1 MARRTVRAR
10 RAKPAQGLLA
20 EAGLQPGRGALVTMA
35 ILCVLGLGLVI
46 WHQTPASG
54 AIAAKESEWKIVIS
68 ADRHIAGDVT
78 FDLANRGTIPHEFL
92 VVATDKTAEEL
103 LADVDATTNRI
114 DEENLDIEDI

>member
-10 RAKPAQGLLA
+10 QTKPAQGMLA
-20 EAGLQPGRGALVTMA
+20 EAGLQPGRGALITMA

-68 ADRHIAGDVT
+68 ADRHIAGDDAAGV
-78 FDLANRGTIPHEFL
+78 LHGRGDGEVLKIYDDMASRYKPYVRPYGLSER
-92 VVATDKTAEEL
+92 E
-103 LADVDATTNRI
+103 
-114 DEENLDIEDI
+114 